1 MKKEGVRNRSDRAG
15 SEALNVRRHEG
26 GRGGGP
32 RRCNRSLRTESKV
45 VEEHGT
51 EFKLHTDVAG
61 ALEDAVVTSRSHPTL
76 VHLVLD
82 MFMVQSA
89 KCHAMVSLVAQHGCM
104 EDAATLARR
113 LLELSV
119 QAIYIGSESEEQ
131 ERRGRAGQYL
141 AYLWRQLP
149 QRIKH
154 RFPPHVRRRWTGI
167 GRGYGRRIPQK
178 AKRWG
183 PSFFTMFEA
192 IGSEALY
199 RSDYALLS
207 SIAHGSADDQVMQFS
222 GRQLAIQGHDVAPI
236 LLVYSSRYYLATA
249 EVWRQCFGILSDE
262 TFGGLS
268 KRVLEWEYNR

>member
-1 MKKEGVRNRSDRAG
+1 MESVTAY
-15 SEALNVRRHEG
+15 RR
-26 GRGGGP
+26 
-32 RRCNRSLRTESKV
+32 KV
-45 VEEHGT
+45 FEKYGT
-51 EFKLHTDVAG
+51 EFELHTDVADV
-61 ALEDAVVTSRSHPTL
+61 LEQAVTTSRSHPSL
-76 VHLVLD
+76 VHMVLD

-89 KCHAMVSLVAQHGCM
+89 KCHAMVSVVAQHGCM

-149 QRIKH
+149 PKIKH
-154 RFPPHVRRRWTGI
+154 RFPPHVRSKWTGI
-167 GRGYGRRIPQK
+167 GRGYGRRIPK
-178 AKRWG
+178 KGNRWG
-183 PSFFTMFEA
+183 PNFFTMFEA

-199 RSDYALLS
+199 RSDYSLLS
-207 SIAHGSADDQVMQFS
+207 SIAHGAADDQVMQFS
-222 GRQLAIQGHDVAPI
+222 AQRIAIQGHEVAPI

-262 TFGGLS
+262 AFGDLS
-268 KRVLEWEYNR
+268 RRVLEWEYNQIVCGA